1 MAVAV
6 MIKRKVKAGEP
17 ARKLIPLILQLR
29 ALATYQLGYISGETF
44 RNIEYPE
51 ECLVISTWET
61 LDDWKRWLNS
71 KQRIEINRKIE
82 KLTGEKTEYNIYEPM
97 VGRSPLNLNAT
108 K

>member
-1 MAVAV
+1 
-6 MIKRKVKAGEP
+6 MIKRKVKPGEP

-29 ALATYQLGYISGETF
+29 VLATYQRGYISGETF